1 MFSAEST
8 QYLELV
14 ARILIDGSEEGNA
27 LFHQFIKSF
36 PTPLAVKNITID
48 EKKEL
53 LEEGEQMEIL
63 LAALELGELVVRSKA
78 CLFGHA
84 YSSQLLSTEMMDRLS
99 GESQESLYLVGTDIH
114 NDIIDIKQMFIGG
127 LSECNVYPDR
137 IFRRALIQSASGIAV
152 VHNHPSGSVEPSSAD
167 RAMIKRLEKGC
178 RMLGLTFLDF
188 LIVAQDNYYSW
199 RENQAFQRR
208 DGTKN

>member
-14 ARILIDGSEEGNA
+14 ARLLIDGSEEGDT

-36 PTPLAVKNITID
+36 PTPLAVKNMTID

-63 LAALELGELVVRSKA
+63 LAALKLGELVVRSKT

-84 YSSQLLSTEMMDRLS
+84 YSSQILSNEVMNRLS

-127 LSECNVYPDR
+127 LSECNVYPDQ

-167 RAMIKRLEKGC
+167 RAMIKRLERGC
-178 RMLGLTFLDF
+178 QMLGLTFLDF

-199 RENQAFQRR
+199 RENQAFQ
-208 DGTKN
+208 KK